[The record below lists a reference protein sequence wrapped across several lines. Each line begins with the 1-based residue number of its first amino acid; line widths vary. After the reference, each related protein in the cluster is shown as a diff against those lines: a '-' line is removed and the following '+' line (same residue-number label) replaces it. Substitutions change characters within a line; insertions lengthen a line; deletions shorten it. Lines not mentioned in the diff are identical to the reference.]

1 MSSAEPDTPD
11 GLTVRS
17 HGALNDI
24 PRDQWDQL
32 ANPPGAEFDPFLS
45 WDFLQALEES
55 GSATPDTGWYP
66 RHLTLENSEGALVGA
81 LPLYLKAH
89 SQGEYVFDHAW
100 ADAWERAGGQY
111 YPKMLSAVPFTPVTG
126 RRILAS
132 DPQVQ
137 RLLVSGGIQA
147 ASQWNLASWHIT
159 FPDQQSWQE
168 LGELGLLRR
177 VDRQYIWR
185 NRGYSDYADFLEAL
199 SSRKRKALRKEREAA
214 QHGLVIE
221 QLTGDDLRPEHW
233 DVFFACYQDTG
244 SRKWGFPYL
253 NRAFFDLIHQRM
265 RDKVL
270 LVMAKQNGRYI
281 ASALNFIGS
290 HALYGRYWG
299 RLADHPFLHFELCYH
314 QAIDAAIALNL
325 DRVEAGAQGEHK
337 LARGYLP
344 SPVYSAHYIADDG
357 FRGAVSDFLDQ
368 ERPAV
373 LHDIELQRQESP
385 FKAVEP
391 KQETHDEH

>member
-55 GSATPDTGWYP
+55 GSAAPDTGWYP
-66 RHLTLENSEGALVGA
+66 RHLTLEDAEGALVGA

-159 FPDQQSWQE
+159 FPDQQGWQE

-177 VDRQYIWR
+177 IDRQYIWR
-185 NRGYSDYADFLEAL
+185 NQGYSDYADFLDAL

-214 QHGLVIE
+214 QAELEIE

-253 NRAFFDLIHQRM
+253 NRAFFDLIHQRL

-270 LVMAKQNGRYI
+270 LVMAKQDGRYI
-281 ASALNFIGS
+281 AAALNFIGS

-314 QAIDAAIALNL
+314 QAIDAAIALKL

-344 SPVYSAHYIADDG
+344 SPVYSAHYISDDG

-373 LHDIELQRQESP
+373 LQDIELQRQESP

>member
-17 HGALNDI
+17 HGALTDI
-24 PRDQWDQL
+24 PRDHWDQL

-55 GSATPDTGWYP
+55 GSAAPDTGWYP
-66 RHLTLENSEGALVGA
+66 RHLTLEDAAGALVGA

-126 RRILAS
+126 RRILAP
-132 DPQVQ
+132 DPDTQ
-137 RLLVSGGIQA
+137 RLLVSAGIQA

-159 FPDQQSWQE
+159 FPDHQSWQE

-185 NRGYSDYADFLEAL
+185 NRGYSDYADFLNAL

-270 LVMAKQNGRYI
+270 LVMAKQDGRYI
-281 ASALNFIGS
+281 AAALNFIGS

-314 QAIDAAIALNL
+314 QAIAAAIALKL

-357 FRGAVSDFLDQ
+357 FRGAVSDFLDR

>member
-55 GSATPDTGWYP
+55 GSAAPDTGWYP
-66 RHLTLENSEGALVGA
+66 RHLTLEDAAGALVGA

-100 ADAWERAGGQY
+100 ADAWEQAGGQY

-159 FPDQQSWQE
+159 FPDHQSWQE

-185 NRGYSDYADFLEAL
+185 NQGYSDYADFLGAL

-214 QHGLVIE
+214 QHGLEIE

-270 LVMAKQNGRYI
+270 LVMAKQDGRYI
-281 ASALNFIGS
+281 AAALNFIGS

-314 QAIDAAIALNL
+314 QAIDAAIALKL

>member
-24 PRDQWDQL
+24 PRDQWDRL
-32 ANPPGAEFDPFLS
+32 ANPPDAEFDPFLS

-66 RHLTLENSEGALVGA
+66 RHLTLEDAAGALVGA

-126 RRILAS
+126 RRVLAP
-132 DPQVQ
+132 DPDTR
-137 RLLVSGGIQA
+137 RLLLSAGIQA

-159 FPDQQSWQE
+159 FPDEQSWQE
-168 LGELGLLRR
+168 LGALGLLRR
-177 VDRQYIWR
+177 VDRQYIWH
-185 NRGYSDYADFLEAL
+185 NRGFTDYAAFLEAL

-214 QHGLVIE
+214 QNGLEIE

-244 SRKWGFPYL
+244 SRKWGYPYL

-270 LVMAKQNGRYI
+270 LVMAKQDGRYI
-281 ASALNFIGS
+281 AAALNFIGS

-314 QAIDAAIALNL
+314 QAIDAAIALKL

-344 SPVYSAHYIADDG
+344 SPVYSAHYIADEG
-357 FRGAVSDFLDQ
+357 FRGAVSDFLDR

-373 LHDIELQRQESP
+373 EHDIELQREESP
-385 FKAVEP
+385 FKSA
-391 KQETHDEH
+391 

>member
-66 RHLTLENSEGALVGA
+66 RHLTLEDAAGALVGA

-147 ASQWNLASWHIT
+147 ASQWKLASWHIT
-159 FPDQQSWQE
+159 FPDHQSWQE

-185 NRGYSDYADFLEAL
+185 NQGYSDYADFLDAL

-214 QHGLVIE
+214 QAGLEIE

-270 LVMAKQNGRYI
+270 LVMAKQDGRYI
-281 ASALNFIGS
+281 AAALNFIGS

-314 QAIDAAIALNL
+314 QAIDAAIALKL

-357 FRGAVSDFLDQ
+357 FRGAVSDFLDR

-391 KQETHDEH
+391 KQEAHDEH

>member
-32 ANPPGAEFDPFLS
+32 ANPQGAEFDPFLS

-66 RHLTLENSEGALVGA
+66 RHLTLEDAAGALVGA

-126 RRILAS
+126 RRILAP
-132 DPQVQ
+132 DPDTQ
-137 RLLVSGGIQA
+137 RLLVSAGIQA

-159 FPDQQSWQE
+159 FPDHQSWQE

-185 NRGYSDYADFLEAL
+185 NQGYGDYADFLDAL

-214 QHGLVIE
+214 QHGLEIE

-265 RDKVL
+265 RDRVL
-270 LVMAKQNGRYI
+270 LVMAKQDGRYI
-281 ASALNFIGS
+281 AAALNFIGS

-314 QAIDAAIALNL
+314 QAIDAAIALKL

-357 FRGAVSDFLDQ
+357 FRGAVSDFLDR